1 MSGSLYIVATP
12 IGNLSDITLR
22 AIEMLKNVDLV
33 LAEDTRHSKKLFDHY
48 EIKSPLTA
56 FHEHNENEK
65 TSGIISEINS
75 GKSIALISDAGT
87 PLISDPGYQLVSEAK
102 KIGINVIPIPGPN
115 AAIAALSSSGIASS
129 SFSFFGFLPA
139 KQASRL
145 KLLKTKRSLDETIIF
160 YESPKRILATI
171 KDMMDVFGETRR
183 VCLAK
188 ELTKSFETI
197 LNDNLIA
204 LIDYLESDPS
214 HQKGEFVLIVSPD
227 DKIDFDEAKSEL
239 EKILPILCDEM
250 GASKASKLA
259 SKITGLDKK
268 YCYKKAIN
276 L

>member
-1 MSGSLYIVATP
+1 MSGSLYIIATP

-22 AIEMLKNVDLV
+22 AIETLKNVDLV

-65 TSGIISEINS
+65 TSRIISEINS

-102 KIGINVIPIPGPN
+102 KIGINVVPIPGPN

-171 KDMMDVFGETRR
+171 KDMMAVFGETRR

-204 LIDYLESDPS
+204 LTDYLESDPS
-214 HQKGEFVLIVSPD
+214 HQKGEFVLIVSPN

-250 GASKASKLA
+250 GASKAAKLA

-268 YCYKKAIN
+268 YCYQRAIN

>member
-1 MSGSLYIVATP
+1 MSGSLYIIATP

-22 AIEMLKNVDLV
+22 AIETLKNVDLV

-56 FHEHNENEK
+56 FHEHNEYEK
-65 TSGIISEINS
+65 ASGIISEINS

-204 LIDYLESDPS
+204 LIDYLEGDPS

>member
-22 AIEMLKNVDLV
+22 AIETLKNVDLV

-65 TSGIISEINS
+65 TSGIVSEINS

-115 AAIAALSSSGIASS
+115 AAIAALSSSGIASN

-139 KQASRL
+139 C
-145 KLLKTKRSLDETIIF
+145 LLYTSDRC
-160 YESPKRILATI
+160 
-171 KDMMDVFGETRR
+171 RR
-183 VCLAK
+183 R
-188 ELTKSFETI
+188 
-197 LNDNLIA
+197 
-204 LIDYLESDPS
+204 
-214 HQKGEFVLIVSPD
+214 G
-227 DKIDFDEAKSEL
+227 
-239 EKILPILCDEM
+239 
-250 GASKASKLA
+250 
-259 SKITGLDKK
+259 
-268 YCYKKAIN
+268 
-276 L
+276 

>member
-1 MSGSLYIVATP
+1 MSGSLYIIATP

-22 AIEMLKNVDLV
+22 AIETLKNVDLV

-65 TSGIISEINS
+65 SSGIISEIHS

-102 KIGINVIPIPGPN
+102 KTGINVIPIPGPN

-171 KDMMDVFGETRR
+171 KDMMAVFGETRR

-227 DKIDFDEAKSEL
+227 DKIDFDEAKSCL
-239 EKILPILCDEM
+239 LYTSPSPRD
-250 GASKASKLA
+250 S
-259 SKITGLDKK
+259 
-268 YCYKKAIN
+268 
-276 L
+276 

>member
-1 MSGSLYIVATP
+1 MIGLLYIVATP
-12 IGNLSDITLR
+12 IGNLSDITFR
-22 AIEMLKNVDLV
+22 AVDILKNVDFV
-33 LAEDTRHSKKLFDHY
+33 LSEDTRHSKKLFDHY
-48 EIKSPLTA
+48 EIKSPLKA

-65 TSGIISEINS
+65 VNGIISAINS
-75 GKSIALISDAGT
+75 CQSVALISDAGT

-102 KIGINVIPIPGPN
+102 KIGINVVPIPGPN
-115 AAIAALSSSGIASS
+115 AAIAALSSSGVASN
-129 SFSFFGFLPA
+129 SFSFFGFLPS
-139 KQASRL
+139 KQNSRL
-145 KLLKTKRSLDETIIF
+145 KILKTKRSLDETIIF

-171 KDMMDVFGETRR
+171 KDMMVVFGETRR

-188 ELTKSFETI
+188 ELTKSLETI
-197 LNDNLIA
+197 LNDNLMA
-204 LIDYLESDPS
+204 LMDYLESDPS

-250 GASKASKLA
+250 GASKAAKLA

-268 YCYKKAIN
+268 YCYNKAIN

>member
-1 MSGSLYIVATP
+1 MSGSLYIIATP

-22 AIEMLKNVDLV
+22 AIETLKNVDLV

-65 TSGIISEINS
+65 ASGIISKINS

-171 KDMMDVFGETRR
+171 KDMMAVFGETRR

-204 LIDYLESDPS
+204 LIDFLESDPS

-250 GASKASKLA
+250 GASKAAKLA

>member
-1 MSGSLYIVATP
+1 MSGSLYIIATP
-12 IGNLSDITLR
+12 IGNLGDITLR
-22 AIEMLKNVDLV
+22 AIETLKNVDMV

-171 KDMMDVFGETRR
+171 KDMMAVFGETRR

-227 DKIDFDEAKSEL
+227 DKIDFDEAKNEL

-250 GASKASKLA
+250 GASKAAKLA

-268 YCYKKAIN
+268 YCYQKAIK

>member
-22 AIEMLKNVDLV
+22 AIETLKNVDLV

-48 EIKSPLTA
+48 EIKSHLRA

-65 TSGIISEINS
+65 TSGILSEIDS

-197 LNDNLIA
+197 LSDNLIA
-204 LIDYLESDPS
+204 LIDYLEGDPS

-268 YCYKKAIN
+268 YCYQKAIN

>member
-1 MSGSLYIVATP
+1 MSGSLYIIATP

-22 AIEMLKNVDLV
+22 AIETLKNVDLV

-65 TSGIISEINS
+65 ASGIISEIHS

-115 AAIAALSSSGIASS
+115 AAIAALSSSGMASS

-204 LIDYLESDPS
+204 LIDFLESDPS
-214 HQKGEFVLIVSPD
+214 HQKGEFVLIVSTD

-239 EKILPILCDEM
+239 EKILPILSDEM

-259 SKITGLDKK
+259 SKITGLVKK

>member
-22 AIEMLKNVDLV
+22 AIETLKNVDLV

-48 EIKSPLTA
+48 EIKSPLIA

-65 TSGIISEINS
+65 TSGILSEIDS

>member
-1 MSGSLYIVATP
+1 MIGSLYIIATP

-22 AIEMLKNVDLV
+22 AIETLKNVDLV

-65 TSGIISEINS
+65 ASGIISEINS

-268 YCYKKAIN
+268 YCYQKAIN

>member
-1 MSGSLYIVATP
+1 MSGSLYIIATP

-22 AIEMLKNVDLV
+22 AIETLKNVDLV

-65 TSGIISEINS
+65 ASGIISEINS

-102 KIGINVIPIPGPN
+102 KTGINVIPIPGPN

-171 KDMMDVFGETRR
+171 KDMLAVFGETRR

-250 GASKASKLA
+250 GASKAAKLA

>member
-1 MSGSLYIVATP
+1 MSGSLYIIATP

-22 AIEMLKNVDLV
+22 AIETLKNVDLV

-48 EIKSPLTA
+48 EIKSPLTS

-65 TSGIISEINS
+65 ASGIISEINS

-250 GASKASKLA
+250 GASKAAKLA

>member
-1 MSGSLYIVATP
+1 MSGSLYIIATP

-22 AIEMLKNVDLV
+22 AIETLKNVDLV

-65 TSGIISEINS
+65 ASGIISEINS

-115 AAIAALSSSGIASS
+115 AAIAALSSSGIASN

-214 HQKGEFVLIVSPD
+214 HQKGEFVIIVSPD

>member
-1 MSGSLYIVATP
+1 MSGSLYIIATP

-22 AIEMLKNVDLV
+22 AIETLKNVDLV

-65 TSGIISEINS
+65 ASGIISEINS

-268 YCYKKAIN
+268 YCYQKAIK

>member
-1 MSGSLYIVATP
+1 MSGSLYIIATP

-22 AIEMLKNVDLV
+22 AIETLKNVDLV

-65 TSGIISEINS
+65 ASGIISEINS

-214 HQKGEFVLIVSPD
+214 HQKGEFVLIVSPN

>member
-1 MSGSLYIVATP
+1 MSGSLYIIATP

-22 AIEMLKNVDLV
+22 AIETLKNVDLV

-65 TSGIISEINS
+65 ASGIISEINS

-102 KIGINVIPIPGPN
+102 KIGINVVPIPGPN
-115 AAIAALSSSGIASS
+115 AAIAALSSSGIASN
-129 SFSFFGFLPA
+129 SFSFFGFLPS
-139 KQASRL
+139 KQNSRL
-145 KLLKTKRSLDETIIF
+145 KILKTKRSLDETIIF

-171 KDMMDVFGETRR
+171 KDMMVVFGETRR

-197 LNDNLIA
+197 LNDNLMA
-204 LIDYLESDPS
+204 LMDYLESDPS

-250 GASKASKLA
+250 GASKAAKLA

-268 YCYKKAIN
+268 YCYQKAIN

>member
-22 AIEMLKNVDLV
+22 AIETLKNVDLV

-65 TSGIISEINS
+65 TSGIVSEINS

-102 KIGINVIPIPGPN
+102 KTGINVVPIPGPN
-115 AAIAALSSSGIASS
+115 AAIAALSSSGITSS
-129 SFSFFGFLPA
+129 SFSFFGFLPS
-139 KQASRL
+139 KQNSRL
-145 KLLKTKRSLDETIIF
+145 KILKTKRSLDETIIF

-171 KDMMDVFGETRR
+171 KDMMAVFGETRR
-183 VCLAK
+183 ACLAK

-197 LNDNLIA
+197 LNDNLMA
-204 LIDYLESDPS
+204 LMDYLESDPS
-214 HQKGEFVLIVSPD
+214 HQKGEFVLIVAPA
-227 DKIDFDEAKSEL
+227 DKIDFDEAKNEL

-250 GASKASKLA
+250 GASKAAKLA

-268 YCYKKAIN
+268 YCYQKAIN

>member
-1 MSGSLYIVATP
+1 MIGSLYIIATP

-22 AIEMLKNVDLV
+22 AIETLKNVDLV

-65 TSGIISEINS
+65 ASGIISEINS

-171 KDMMDVFGETRR
+171 KDMMAVFGETRR

-268 YCYKKAIN
+268 YCYQKAIN